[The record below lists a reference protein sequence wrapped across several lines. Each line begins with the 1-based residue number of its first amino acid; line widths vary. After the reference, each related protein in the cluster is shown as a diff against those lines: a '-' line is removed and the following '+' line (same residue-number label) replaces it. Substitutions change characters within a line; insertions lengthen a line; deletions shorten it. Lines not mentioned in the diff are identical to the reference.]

1 MRHKFFVA
9 LFTVAYIIIG
19 GSFVNADESN
29 ALQNI
34 TNGSAVKTEV
44 AISDQ
49 YSDHQSGESKRTEE
63 ANGLFSE
70 GNEIKGNEET
80 GATIDEPEQQDVQ
93 NVINSTEENKN
104 EVQPVTGSEG
114 NCDSWIQENGN
125 KYYLDKTG
133 EKVKGIAVV
142 SGSVYYFDKDTGALK
157 ESAGWVEW
165 NGERYFT
172 DPSGKA
178 YVDQFITFGSMRYY
192 MGSDGSVQTGIITA
206 ADGRMYNAD
215 ETGLVINKAQWIE
228 ENGKRFFSN
237 SNGQLYQNQFITFGA
252 QRYYMGSDGSAQTG
266 IFTASDGRMYNA
278 DETGLVIS
286 KAQWIEQNG
295 KRYFANG
302 NGQLYQNQ
310 MITFGTQKYYMGSDG
325 SAQTG
330 IITAA
335 DGRMYN
341 ADETGL
347 VINKAQWIE
356 ENGKRFFSNSNG
368 QLYQNQFITFGAQR
382 YYMGS
387 DGSAQTGIFT
397 ASDGRMYNADE
408 TGLVISKAQWIEQN
422 GKRYFANGN
431 GQLYQNQMITFGTQ
445 RYYMGSDGSAQTGV
459 FTATDGRMYNA
470 DETGQIVSRAQWIE
484 QNGKRY
490 YSDGSGELYRNRF
503 ISFGSTYYY
512 MGADGAAVTKS
523 FTKWGD
529 VYNPDQ
535 TGAIVNMPEGF
546 WFWSRISSVAESL
559 GNSLWNAY
567 NWIAGFS
574 RYYLTSDGRTSWP
587 IMSSRDYAIY
597 GLNHRGGDCI
607 VMASTLRYIAEYL
620 GYNAIQRFGYV
631 GSATHSWVEIN
642 GKVYDANFKNET
654 GRNGFGISYGQRG
667 TWKYRIVKNI

>member
-192 MGSDGSVQTGIITA
+192 MGSDGSV
-206 ADGRMYNAD
+206 
-215 ETGLVINKAQWIE
+215 
-228 ENGKRFFSN
+228 
-237 SNGQLYQNQFITFGA
+237 
-252 QRYYMGSDGSAQTG
+252 
-266 IFTASDGRMYNA
+266 
-278 DETGLVIS
+278 
-286 KAQWIEQNG
+286 
-295 KRYFANG
+295 
-302 NGQLYQNQ
+302 
-310 MITFGTQKYYMGSDG
+310 
-325 SAQTG
+325 QTG

>member
-19 GSFVNADESN
+19 GGFVNADESN

-93 NVINSTEENKN
+93 NIINSTEENKN

-228 ENGKRFFSN
+228 ENGKRLFSN

-266 IFTASDGRMYNA
+266 IFTDADGRMYNA

-295 KRYFANG
+295 ERYFANG

-356 ENGKRFFSNSNG
+356 KNGKRFFSNSNG

-445 RYYMGSDGSAQTGV
+445 RYYMGSDGSAQIGV
-459 FTATDGRMYNA
+459 FTASDGRMYNA
-470 DETGQIVSRAQWIE
+470 DETGLVISKAQWIE

-597 GLNHRGGDCI
+597 GLNHHGGDCI

>member
-1 MRHKFFVA
+1 MGGTEEMRHKFFVTF
-9 LFTVAYIIIG
+9 FTVTYIIIG

-29 ALQNI
+29 TLPNT

-44 AISDQ
+44 AVSDQ
-49 YSDHQSGESKRTEE
+49 YSDHQSGESEISEEVNGTEKK
-63 ANGLFSE
+63 GYVPFSA
-70 GNEIKGNEET
+70 GNEITENEET
-80 GATIDEPEQQDVQ
+80 GATINEAEQQDVQ
-93 NVINSTEENKN
+93 SKTNSTVENN
-104 EVQPVTGSEG
+104 SEVQPFAGSKG
-114 NCDSWIQENGN
+114 NSDSWIQENGN
-125 KYYLDKTG
+125 KFYLDKTG
-133 EKVKGIAVV
+133 KKVKGIATV
-142 SGSVYYFDKDTGALK
+142 SGNVYYFDEDTGALK
-157 ESAGWVEW
+157 TSAGWVDW
-165 NGERYFT
+165 NGERYFI
-172 DPSGKA
+172 DSSGKA

-192 MGSDGSVQTGIITA
+192 MGSDGSAQTGIFTA
-206 ADGRMYNAD
+206 ADGSMYNAD

-228 ENGKRFFSN
+228 KDGKKYY
-237 SNGQLYQNQFITFGA
+237 SNGRGELYRNQFISFGTP
-252 QRYYMGSDGSAQTG
+252 RYYMGSDGAVMTG
-266 IFTASDGRMYNA
+266 LFTAADGRIYNS
-278 DETGLVIS
+278 DETTGQVID
-286 KAQWIEQNG
+286 KAQWIEKDG
-295 KRYFANG
+295 K
-302 NGQLYQNQ
+302 
-310 MITFGTQKYYMGSDG
+310 KYY
-325 SAQTG
+325 
-330 IITAA
+330 
-335 DGRMYN
+335 
-341 ADETGL
+341 
-347 VINKAQWIE
+347 
-356 ENGKRFFSNSNG
+356 SNG
-368 QLYQNQFITFGAQR
+368 QGELYRNQFISFGTPR

-387 DGSAQTGIFT
+387 DGAVMTGLFT
-397 ASDGRMYNADE
+397 AADGRIYNSDE
-408 TGLVISKAQWIEQN
+408 TTGQVIDKAQWIEKD
-422 GKRYFANGN
+422 GKKYYSNSQGE
-431 GQLYQNQMITFGTQ
+431 LYRDQFISFGTP
-445 RYYMGSDGSAQTGV
+445 RYYMGADGSAQTGV

-470 DETGQIVSRAQWIE
+470 DETGQIVSKAQWIE

-607 VMASTLRYIAEYL
+607 VMASTLRYIAQYL

-654 GRNGFGISYGQRG
+654 GRNGFGISYGQKG